1 VYRWMSERLYGMAA
15 TKQQQRARQQRMK
28 QSHSVSAGMYASI
41 IRGQVYCWY
50 SDDHDDYYDDDY
62 DDDYDYDG

>member
-1 VYRWMSERLYGMAA
+1 
-15 TKQQQRARQQRMK
+15 MK